1 MGSISATK
9 AREHIYGLIEQVNDE
24 SEPILI
30 TNNKGHNAVLI
41 SEGDWK
47 AIQETLYLNSIPGM
61 TKSILKAAGEP
72 AESCGEYDG
81 DEEW

>member
-1 MGSISATK
+1 MS
-9 AREHIYGLIEQVNDE
+9 RNRC
-24 SEPILI
+24 LI

-72 AESCGEYDG
+72 RKAAGSMTETRSGNVQNTFQQPGGEG
-81 DEEW
+81 